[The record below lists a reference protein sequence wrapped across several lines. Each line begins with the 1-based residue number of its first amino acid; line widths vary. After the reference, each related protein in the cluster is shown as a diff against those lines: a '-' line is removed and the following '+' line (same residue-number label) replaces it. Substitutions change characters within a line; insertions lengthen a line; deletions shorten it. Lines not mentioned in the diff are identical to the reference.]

1 MTAHARRSSLLA
13 GIALIAALT
22 ALAMTVG
29 AQNAESATLKSCVML
44 PREQDPPGSKPT
56 YNLTLK
62 SKGASCAVAK
72 RVMKAFHRCRA
83 ETAFRCTKKVLTNWR
98 CTGKKTSSTPL
109 IFYASFTCSWGPRR
123 VTSSYQQNT

>member
-1 MTAHARRSSLLA
+1 MTAHAGRSLLT
-13 GIALIAALT
+13 GIAVLAALA

-29 AQNAESATLKSCVML
+29 AKVAESATLRSCVML

-62 SKGASCAVAK
+62 SKGASCVLAK
-72 RVMKAFHRCRA
+72 RVMKGFHTCRA
-83 ETAFRCTKKVLTNWR
+83 ETAFRCTRKVLTNWR
-98 CTGKKTSSTPL
+98 CTGRKTSSTRL
-109 IFYASFTCSWGPRR
+109 IFYASFTCAWGPLR